1 MDKKIN
7 LAFDT
12 SLLSNSLNKDSTRSG
27 LFFVAFNVFK
37 ELANRDDIVITLF
50 NSAGNW
56 HSILLFLRKNFPNHR
71 FKLVASR
78 FTLFYDEIKQKKEF
92 YKQNNQPFKKCFC
105 QIFRGLLSPIN
116 KIIREIR
123 EIREINKCDAYLSPA
138 YKSPQGIT
146 ITSFTILYD
155 LIPKV
160 LKDFH
165 CQTFQ
170 VGDWLYD
177 LCETLNR
184 DDYYFAISNE
194 TRNCFLEHYH
204 TIDKDKIITTYLG
217 CNESFSKR
225 THQEVEAVKKKYK
238 IPQDKNYVFSLCSLE
253 PRKNLI
259 RVVNTFVKFVEK
271 NSIDDLVFVL
281 GGSEW
286 KMFSEQLKETID
298 NQKNHRDIILKIG
311 YVDDED
317 LPSLY
322 SGALWFVYT
331 SMYEGFGLSPLE
343 AMSCG
348 CPVITSNNT
357 SLPEVVGDAGIMIDW
372 DSDEQHIEAYKKY
385 YFNERLRSENS
396 QKGLER
402 AKQFSWKK
410 CVDIMVDTIKV
421 ATKQARR
428 SFRNEI

>member
-1 MDKKIN
+1 MVDKKIN
-7 LAFDT
+7 LAFDA
-12 SLLSNSLNKDSTRSG
+12 SLLSNGLNKNATRSG

-37 ELANRDDIVITLF
+37 ELANRDDIVLTLY
-50 NSAGNW
+50 SSRGNW
-56 HSILLFLRKNFPNHR
+56 NALLLFLKKEYPNHT
-71 FKLVASR
+71 FNLLHSK
-78 FTLFYDEIKQKKEF
+78 FMLFYDRIKQKKEF

-105 QIFRGLLSPIN
+105 QIFRELLSPIS
-116 KIIREIR
+116 KIIS
-123 EIREINKCDAYLSPA
+123 IREINKCDAYFSPM

-146 ITSFTILYD
+146 IPSFTILYD
-155 LIPKV
+155 LAPKV
-160 LKDFH
+160 LKDYH

-184 DDYYFAISNE
+184 DDYYFAISNA

-238 IPQDKNYVFSLCSLE
+238 ISQDKNYVFSLCTLE

-259 RVVNTFVKFVEK
+259 RVINTFVKFVEK
-271 NSIDDLVFVL
+271 NGIDDLVFVL
-281 GGSEW
+281 GGGNW
-286 KMFSEQLKETID
+286 KVFLGQLEEVID
-298 NQKNHRDIILKIG
+298 NQKNHKDIILKIG

-331 SMYEGFGLSPLE
+331 SMYEGFGLPPLE

-410 CVDIMVDTIKV
+410 CVDIMVDTIK
-421 ATKQARR
+421 ATTKLSRGDLLK
-428 SFRNEI
+428 

>member
-1 MDKKIN
+1 MQRKIN
-7 LAFDT
+7 LAFDA
-12 SLLSNSLNKDSTRSG
+12 SLLSNGLNKDASRSG

-37 ELANRDDIVITLF
+37 ELVNRDDVVLTLS
-50 NSAGNW
+50 NSKGNW
-56 HSILLFLRKNFPNHR
+56 CAILLFLKKEFPNHT
-71 FKLVASR
+71 FNALYNS
-78 FTLFYDEIKQKKEF
+78 FILFYDRIKQKKEF
-92 YKQNNQPFKKCFC
+92 YKQNNQPLKKCFC

-123 EIREINKCDAYLSPA
+123 EIREINKCDAYLSPM
-138 YKSPQGIT
+138 YKSPKGIT

-160 LKDFH
+160 LKDYH
-165 CQTFQ
+165 YQKFQ
-170 VGDWLYD
+170 AGDWLYD
-177 LCETLNR
+177 LCESLNK
-184 DDYYFAISNE
+184 DDYYFAISNA
-194 TRNCFLEHYH
+194 TKNCFLEHYH
-204 TIDKDKIITTYLG
+204 TIDKDKIITTYLA

-259 RVVNTFVKFVEK
+259 RVINTFVKFVEK

-286 KMFSEQLKETID
+286 KMFSEQLEEAID
-298 NQKNHRDIILKIG
+298 NQKNHRDMILKIG

-331 SMYEGFGLSPLE
+331 SMYEGFGLPPLE

-372 DSDEQHIEAYKKY
+372 DSDEQHIEAYEKY

-410 CVDIMVDTIKV
+410 CVDIMVDTIKA
-421 ATKQARR
+421 ATNQARR
-428 SFRNEI
+428 TYRNEI